1 MEAHAPILNRLDG
14 NTVLV
19 IGGTSGI
26 GLATA
31 VQATAAGAAVIIVG
45 SNRERT
51 EAVAAENGFAGW
63 RSADVSRPEAINAAL
78 GDVPHVDHLVLLAGS
93 FVVGKVLEADIAYLR
108 RAFDERVWGAIHTLR
123 ALGARLAADGSVTFV
138 SGELVERPNAFGTAT
153 LGAAL
158 AAMEALG
165 RGLALELAPRR
176 FNTISPGPTDTPLLD
191 KAMGADRDH
200 YVETR
205 SETLPLHRFGTAEEV
220 GSAVVFLM
228 TNRFMNGATINI
240 DGGSRLT

>member
-1 MEAHAPILNRLDG
+1 MEATPSISHGLAG
-14 NTVLV
+14 STVLV
-19 IGGTSGI
+19 VGGTSGI

-31 VQATAAGAAVIIVG
+31 IQAAAAGAKVIIVG
-45 SNRERT
+45 SNRART
-51 EAVAAENGFAGW
+51 EKVSAENGFAGW
-63 RSADVSRPEAINAAL
+63 RSADVSRPETISAAL
-78 GDVPHVDHLVLLAGS
+78 ADIDHVDHLVLLAGT
-93 FVVGKVLEADIAYLR
+93 FVMGKVLEADIAYLR
-108 RAFDERVWGAIHTLR
+108 RAFDERIWGAIHTLR

-138 SGELVERPNAFGTAT
+138 SGELVDRPNAYGTAT

-191 KAMGADRDH
+191 KAMGGDRDH

-205 SETLPLHRFGTAEEV
+205 SQTLPLHRFGTAEEV
-220 GSAVVFLM
+220 GEAVLFLM
-228 TNRFMNGATINI
+228 TNRVMNGATINI